1 MIPCFRVL
9 PVNSG
14 FGYGTGPD
22 IADCEAWQCLKEYR
36 TGNCHSDAKLSSEL
50 VTTKMSLSFLLF
62 LQDRKKGG
70 KGLNSD
76 LQNLAHVLNKI
87 QTLQLGT

>member
-62 LQDRKKGG
+62 HLFQALPNVISFHLLLPQR
-70 KGLNSD
+70 
-76 LQNLAHVLNKI
+76 
-87 QTLQLGT
+87 T

>member
-1 MIPCFRVL
+1 MIPCFRVP

-62 LQDRKKGG
+62 LQDRKKEERI
-70 KGLNSD
+70 K
-76 LQNLAHVLNKI
+76 
-87 QTLQLGT
+87 